1 MENNNLTNENM
12 TNDFRNVSVTGTFKN
27 PFHDTVAKVCFIT
40 VYAVVF
46 GTCII
51 GKRFNFVFCRI
62 SALACIEITPLHLQ
76 KGIIEKV
83 LA

>member
-51 GKRFNFVFCRI
+51 GKRFNFVFLY
-62 SALACIEITPLHLQ
+62 A
-76 KGIIEKV
+76 
-83 LA
+83 